1 MSAGKQFIRQWRLL
15 KLLDANYAGLA
26 VDDMLQGLELA
37 WPGDPANER
46 EAARRT
52 LYRDLKVLQNVGFPI
67 VSERHSGKMLYLL
80 DKQFQPKVPEQ
91 EYALTE
97 LVSIYFA
104 RQLLLSLKTPFG
116 EGIESFYRKLRSYL
130 PDKAFEFLDE
140 LANVLVVN
148 DKGFRRYRKHTQMLE
163 DIRKAIEDER
173 KLEVVHTALEFD
185 KPVKHLFDPYVTLY
199 HNGSLY
205 LYGFSHRAKAER
217 MFKIDRIERIKV
229 TDETFE
235 RPTDFDIGKRLR
247 PAFGIIANE
256 KPVEVKIKFDRIA
269 AKLVSE
275 DMFHPSQRLIKN
287 KDGSFMLTMKVS
299 GLLEVKNWVLWFGKR
314 ATVLE
319 PQSLRDK
326 IIKELESARGNYAEG
341 PANSKA
347 LADAERPL
355 RQA

>member
-1 MSAGKQFIRQWRLL
+1 M
-15 KLLDANYAGLA
+15 LDANYAGLT

-37 WPGDPANER
+37 WPSDPANER

-52 LYRDLKVLQNVGFPI
+52 LYRDLKVLQSVGFPL
-67 VSERHSGKMLYLL
+67 VSERHSGKTLYLL

-91 EYALTE
+91 EYSLTE
-97 LVSIYFA
+97 LISIYFA

-116 EGIESFYRKLRSYL
+116 DGIESFYRKLRSYL

-140 LANVLVVN
+140 LANTLVVN

-163 DIRKAIEDER
+163 DIRKAIESEHR
-173 KLEVVHTALEFD
+173 LEVVHTALVFD
-185 KPVKHLFDPYVTLY
+185 EPVKHLFDPYVTLY

-217 MFKIDRIERIKV
+217 MFKVDRIARVKV

-235 RPTDFDIGKRLR
+235 RPTNFDIRKRLR
-247 PAFGIIANE
+247 PAFGIIADG
-256 KPVEVKIKFDRIA
+256 KPVDVKIRLDRIA
-269 AKLVSE
+269 AKIASE
-275 DMFHPSQRLIKN
+275 DMLHPSQRLNKN
-287 KDGSFMLTMKVS
+287 EDGSFTLTMKVS

-319 PQSLRDK
+319 PQSLRDEV
-326 IIKELESARGNYAEG
+326 IKELEKSRRNYDKATAE
-341 PANSKA
+341 
-347 LADAERPL
+347 
-355 RQA
+355 